1 MIHSIFGDIGTGKTI
16 FLTRIIADAYF
27 NHGREIL
34 GNSRR
39 IIDEQNKK
47 RTKKLSY
54 PDRVPIYCNFKVK
67 ITNPDGSK
75 YEPYK
80 IKGKDI
86 GIGKKYKK
94 LYPGALIIIDEA
106 QDEFNSKGD
115 LPRAVSAFF
124 EKSRHAS
131 FEIWLASQRPIL
143 INKDI
148 RDITQHFIEIQKLE
162 KEIAAF
168 NIVCGLLWHCRE
180 FTSRADV
187 DEYVEQTKAQKSAK
201 KSAIK
206 YKETTYSYNGKLL
219 NYYDTHSCIDE
230 YLPPEG
236 EDYAN

>member
-1 MIHSIFGDIGTGKTI
+1 MIHSLFGGIGTGKSL
-16 FLTRIIADAYF
+16 FLVRVVADAYF
-27 NHGREIL
+27 NHGREIYER
-34 GNSRR
+34 SCR

-47 RTKKLSY
+47 RNKKLSY
-54 PDRVPIYCNFKVK
+54 PDRVPIYCNFK
-67 ITNPDGSK
+67 ITIPNPDGNI
-75 YEPYK
+75 YEPYP
-80 IKGKDI
+80 IKGKEI

-124 EKSRHAS
+124 EKSRHAG

-168 NIVCGLLWHCRE
+168 NIVCGLTWCCRE

-187 DEYVEQTKAQKSAK
+187 DEYVEQTKAQKLAADAK
-201 KSAIK
+201 IR
-206 YKETTYSYNGKLL
+206 YKDTTYRHSGALL
-219 NYYDTHSCIDE
+219 KYYDTHSYIDD